1 MSGGSIMRRFPYL
14 APLLIL
20 VALPA
25 VGIVCTLIINTI
37 YDLEQIRA
45 ACSIPEIQQE
55 HASACSDVEQ
65 ISLLRDASSLALL
78 ASLFIPLV
86 YHGVAILV
94 GRNRL
99 LVAIVFSTLVKLSI
113 LLTVALVLIDGLIFI
128 FSLYWSFAL
137 TISRIPIG
145 LLAAVGLG
153 AIFAAL
159 GLLRSIF
166 ALGRRL
172 ELTIVGKKLALSDN
186 ESLIGGI
193 RSIAAKMGARPP
205 DHVVV
210 GLDPAFF
217 VTSANVVVIGESKKL
232 TLTGE
237 TLYLSA
243 PLLRILKPDELTAVV
258 AHELGH
264 FVGRDTLYSRRF
276 APIYVQLNHSL
287 DRLSNI
293 EHLSDVAKLPGLAL
307 LSILMTIFA
316 SKERA
321 IGRTRELEADK
332 KAASIAPSEA
342 LISALVKIGLVARR
356 WGELREENIEALNNG
371 MFLNNLCQ
379 TFAEAILTMTDHD
392 EALSRML
399 LVLENE
405 RVSHPTDTHPTNAE
419 RATNLNVDIDA
430 VVNASFSELREHL
443 QSTGSHILSQA
454 LEEKLTNSEQRI
466 LLELGLAQLP
476 SRPDVGGDERPRTTD
491 TEVGADKGSLA
502 ASEQLKP
509 ETASPLPDDG
519 VPGFLRPTKRAPDT
533 RS

>member
-1 MSGGSIMRRFPYL
+1 MRRFPYL

-25 VGIVCTLIINTI
+25 VGIVCTLIIDTI
-37 YDLEQIRA
+37 YDLDRIRIV
-45 ACSIPEIQQE
+45 CSIPEIQQE
-55 HASACSDVEQ
+55 HASACGDIEQ
-65 ISLLRDASSLALL
+65 ISLLRDASLLALL
-78 ASLFIPLV
+78 ASLSIPLV

-113 LLTVALVLIDGLIFI
+113 LSTVALVLIDALIFI
-128 FSLYWSFAL
+128 FSIYWSFAL
-137 TISRIPIG
+137 TISRIPVG

-153 AIFAAL
+153 ALFAAL
-159 GLLRSIF
+159 GLFRSIF

-172 ELTIVGKKLALSDN
+172 ELTIVGKKLVPSDGDG
-186 ESLIGGI
+186 LIGGI
-193 RSIAAKMGARPP
+193 KSIATKMGARPP

-217 VTSANVVVIGESKKL
+217 VTSANVVVVGEPKKL
-232 TLTGE
+232 AGE

-276 APIYVQLNHSL
+276 APIYAQLNHSL

-293 EHLSDVAKLPGLAL
+293 EHPSDIAKLPGLAL

-316 SKERA
+316 SKERT

-332 KAASIAPSEA
+332 KAASIAPPEA
-342 LISALVKIGLVARR
+342 LISALVKIGLVAHR
-356 WGELREENIEALNNG
+356 WGELREANIDALNKG

-379 TFAEAILTMTDHD
+379 TFAESIVTMTDHD

-430 VVNASFSELREHL
+430 VVNASFSELRQHL
-443 QSTGSHILSQA
+443 HTTGSHILSQT
-454 LEEKLTNSEQRI
+454 LEEELTGSEQR
-466 LLELGLAQLP
+466 LLLQLGLAQLP
-476 SRPDVGGDERPRTTD
+476 SRPDDKDNERPRTAV
-491 TEVGADKGSLA
+491 TEVGAAKGSVA
-502 ASEQLKP
+502 VSDEQLKS
-509 ETASPLPDDG
+509 ETASSVPDDG
-519 VPGFLRPTKRAPDT
+519 LPGFLHPTKKRAPNT
-533 RS
+533 PS

>member
-1 MSGGSIMRRFPYL
+1 MRRFPYL

-25 VGIVCTLIINTI
+25 VGIVCTLIIDTI
-37 YDLEQIRA
+37 YDLERIRA

-55 HASACSDVEQ
+55 LESACADVEQ
-65 ISLLRDASSLALL
+65 IYLLRDASLLALL
-78 ASLFIPLV
+78 ASLFILLI

-113 LLTVALVLIDGLIFI
+113 LFTVALVLIDASIFI

-137 TISRIPIG
+137 TISQIPIG

-153 AIFAAL
+153 ALFAAL

-172 ELTIVGKKLALSDN
+172 ELAIVGKRLALSDSD
-186 ESLIGGI
+186 SLIGGI
-193 RSIAAKMGARPP
+193 RSIATKMGARPP

-217 VTSANVVVIGESKKL
+217 VTSANVVLVGEPKK
-232 TLTGE
+232 LTGE

-264 FVGRDTLYSRRF
+264 FVGHDTIYSRRF
-276 APIYVQLNHSL
+276 APIYAQLNHSL

-293 EHLSDVAKLPGLAL
+293 EHASDIAKLPGLAL

-316 SKERA
+316 SKERT
-321 IGRTRELEADK
+321 IGRTRELEADR
-332 KAASIAPSEA
+332 KAASIAPPEA

-356 WGELREENIEALNNG
+356 WAELRGENIDALNKG
-371 MFLNNLCQ
+371 TFLINLCQ
-379 TFAEAILTMTDHD
+379 TFAETVLTMTDHD
-392 EALSRML
+392 EAISRML
-399 LVLENE
+399 QALENE

-419 RATNLNVDIDA
+419 RATSLNVDINA
-430 VVNASFSELREHL
+430 VVNASFSELRQHL
-443 QSTGSHILSQA
+443 QSTDSHILSQA
-454 LEEKLTNSEQRI
+454 LEEGLTSSEQR
-466 LLELGLAQLP
+466 LLLQLGLAQLP
-476 SRPDVGGDERPRTTD
+476 PRPDVKDDERPKAAN
-491 TEVGADKGSLA
+491 TEVGAAVGTLA
-502 ASEQLKP
+502 ASDEQLKS

-519 VPGFLRPTKRAPDT
+519 LPGFLRPTKSAPDT
-533 RS
+533 AS

>member
-1 MSGGSIMRRFPYL
+1 MLMSGGCIMRRFPYL

-25 VGIVCTLIINTI
+25 VGIVCTLTI
-37 YDLEQIRA
+37 DATYDLEQIRA
-45 ACSIPEIQQE
+45 VCSIPEVQQE
-55 HASACSDVEQ
+55 HASGCSDVEQ
-65 ISLLRDASSLALL
+65 VYLLRDASWLSLL
-78 ASLFIPLV
+78 ASLFIPLI

-99 LVAIVFSTLVKLSI
+99 LVAVVFSTLVKLSI
-113 LLTVALVLIDGLIFI
+113 LFTVVLVLIDALIFI
-128 FSLYWSFAL
+128 FSLYWTFAL
-137 TISRIPIG
+137 TISQIPIG

-153 AIFAAL
+153 AIVAAL

-166 ALGRRL
+166 GLGRRL
-172 ELTIVGKKLALSDN
+172 ELTITGKKLDLSD
-186 ESLIGGI
+186 SDGLIGSIG
-193 RSIAAKMGARPP
+193 SIATKMGARPP
-205 DHVVV
+205 DHIVV

-217 VTSANVVVIGESKKL
+217 VTSANIIVVGEPKK
-232 TLTGE
+232 LTGE

-276 APIYVQLNHSL
+276 APIYAQITHSL

-293 EHLSDVAKLPGLAL
+293 ESASDIAKLPGLAL

-316 SKERA
+316 SKERT

-332 KAASIAPSEA
+332 KAASIAPPAA
-342 LISALVKIGLVARR
+342 LISALVKIGLVAHR
-356 WGELREENIEALNNG
+356 WGELREANIDALNKG
-371 MFLNNLCQ
+371 MFPNNLCQ
-379 TFAEAILTMTDHD
+379 TFADSILTMTDHD

-454 LEEKLTNSEQRI
+454 LEEKLTNSEQRL

-476 SRPDVGGDERPRTTD
+476 SRPDVGGDERPKTTN
-491 TEVGADKGSLA
+491 TEVGADMGNLG
-502 ASEQLKP
+502 ASEQLKS

-533 RS
+533 CS

>member
-1 MSGGSIMRRFPYL
+1 MRRFPYL
-14 APLLIL
+14 TPLLIL

-25 VGIVCTLIINTI
+25 VGIVCTLIIDAT
-37 YDLEQIRA
+37 YDLGQIRV
-45 ACSIPEIQQE
+45 ACSIPEIEQE
-55 HASACSDVEQ
+55 LASACSDIEQ
-65 ISLLRDASSLALL
+65 IYLLRDASSLALL
-78 ASLFIPLV
+78 ASLLILLV

-99 LVAIVFSTLVKLSI
+99 LVAVIFSTLVKLSI
-113 LLTVALVLIDGLIFI
+113 LFTVALVLIDALIFI
-128 FSLYWSFAL
+128 FSLYWTFAL
-137 TISRIPIG
+137 TISQIPIG

-153 AIFAAL
+153 AIVAAL

-172 ELTIVGKKLALSDN
+172 ELTITGKKLALSDS
-186 ESLIGGI
+186 EGLIGGI
-193 RSIAAKMGARPP
+193 RSIATKMGARPP
-205 DHVVV
+205 DHIVV

-217 VTSANVVVIGESKKL
+217 VTSANVVVVGEPKK
-232 TLTGE
+232 LTGE

-258 AHELGH
+258 AHVLEH
-264 FVGRDTLYSRRF
+264 FVGRDPLYSRRF
-276 APIYVQLNHSL
+276 APIYAQLNHSL
-287 DRLSNI
+287 VRLSNI
-293 EHLSDVAKLPGLAL
+293 AHASDVAKLPGLAL

-419 RATNLNVDIDA
+419 RATKLNVNINA
-430 VVNASFSELREHL
+430 VVSASFSELRQHI
-443 QSTGSHILSQA
+443 QSTG
-454 LEEKLTNSEQRI
+454 
-466 LLELGLAQLP
+466 
-476 SRPDVGGDERPRTTD
+476 
-491 TEVGADKGSLA
+491 
-502 ASEQLKP
+502 
-509 ETASPLPDDG
+509 
-519 VPGFLRPTKRAPDT
+519 
-533 RS
+533 

>member
-113 LLTVALVLIDGLIFI
+113 LLTVALVLIDALIFI
-128 FSLYWSFAL
+128 FSIYWSFAL

-153 AIFAAL
+153 AIIAAV

-166 ALGRRL
+166 TLGRRL
-172 ELTIVGKKLALSDN
+172 EITITGKKLTLSDN
-186 ESLIGGI
+186 DHLIGVI
-193 RSIAAKMGARPP
+193 RSTATKMGARPP
-205 DHVVV
+205 DHIVV

-217 VTSANVVVIGESKKL
+217 VTSANVVVVGEPKR
-232 TLTGE
+232 LTGE

-243 PLLRILKPDELTAVV
+243 PLLRILKSDELTAVV

-264 FVGRDTLYSRRF
+264 FVGRDTLYSMRF
-276 APIYVQLNHSL
+276 APIYAQLTHSL

-293 EHLSDVAKLPGLAL
+293 ENLSDIAKLPGLAL
-307 LSILMTIFA
+307 FSILMTVFA
-316 SKERA
+316 SKERT
-321 IGRTRELEADK
+321 IGRARELEADK
-332 KAASIAPSEA
+332 KATSIAPPEA
-342 LISALVKIGLVARR
+342 LISALVKIGL
-356 WGELREENIEALNNG
+356 G
-371 MFLNNLCQ
+371 
-379 TFAEAILTMTDHD
+379 
-392 EALSRML
+392 
-399 LVLENE
+399 
-405 RVSHPTDTHPTNAE
+405 
-419 RATNLNVDIDA
+419 
-430 VVNASFSELREHL
+430 L
-443 QSTGSHILSQA
+443 Q
-454 LEEKLTNSEQRI
+454 
-466 LLELGLAQLP
+466 
-476 SRPDVGGDERPRTTD
+476 VGRTT
-491 TEVGADKGSLA
+491 
-502 ASEQLKP
+502 
-509 ETASPLPDDG
+509 
-519 VPGFLRPTKRAPDT
+519 
-533 RS
+533 RSKY